1 MASSSPLSSSQRS
14 PRTFPAMDLDLLL
27 PALLTGAITT
37 HAAAPALGVTVRTV
51 QRHLEAAGGGRP
63 SSARAPAK
71 ITRTTLRN
79 CPRCSRRRLRREP
92 WNMASALSVLF
103 TGGEAVPKAEW
114 LSIVALQQCRLAAV
128 AARRRTTTYS
138 GQTLIEK
145 STSLGEAPSS
155 FAPRVPLLAQEEYS
169 CEGSL

>member
-1 MASSSPLSSSQRS
+1 MKPSLILAALAAHVSRPCSRHGS
-14 PRTFPAMDLDLLL
+14 DLDLLL

-79 CPRCSRRRLRREP
+79 CPRCSWRRLRREP

-103 TGGEAVPKAEW
+103 TGGEAVP
-114 LSIVALQQCRLAAV
+114 VVDCRLAAMSPCSSGSKKTDDYLL
-128 AARRRTTTYS
+128 RTHPHR
-138 GQTLIEK
+138 K
-145 STSLGEAPSS
+145 STSLGKEPYL
-155 FAPRVPLLAQEEYS
+155 FLPDPLPPGTTRRRS
-169 CEGSL
+169 MS

>member
-92 WNMASALSVLF
+92 WNIWRRPCQYSSPGERLSQRQS
-103 TGGEAVPKAEW
+103 GCR
-114 LSIVALQQCRLAAV
+114 LSPCSNVALQQWQQEDGRLPTQD
-128 AARRRTTTYS
+128 R
-138 GQTLIEK
+138 
-145 STSLGEAPSS
+145 PSS
-155 FAPRVPLLAQEEYS
+155 KRAPLLAKSHPLLRQVPLLAQEEYS

>member
-1 MASSSPLSSSQRS
+1 MKPSLILAALAAHVSRPCSRHGS
-14 PRTFPAMDLDLLL
+14 DLDLLL

-79 CPRCSRRRLRREP
+79 CPRCSWRRLRREP

-114 LSIVALQQCRLAAV
+114 MSGCRLSPCSNVALQQWQQEDGRLPTQD
-128 AARRRTTTYS
+128 R
-138 GQTLIEK
+138 
-145 STSLGEAPSS
+145 PSS
-155 FAPRVPLLAQEEYS
+155 KRAPLLAKSHPLLRQE
-169 CEGSL
+169 